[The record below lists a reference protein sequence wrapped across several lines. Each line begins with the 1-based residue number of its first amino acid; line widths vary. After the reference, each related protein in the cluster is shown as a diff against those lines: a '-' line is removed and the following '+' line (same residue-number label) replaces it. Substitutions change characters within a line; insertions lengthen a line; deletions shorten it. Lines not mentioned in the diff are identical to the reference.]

1 LLRRIDAADPGLNP
15 AHQVPVEVDE

>member
-15 AHQVPVEVDE
+15 AHQVPVEVGE